1 MRRAVTLGAAFLILT
16 AAVGT
21 GLVRPIDRFAL
32 DHLQPLSETSL
43 AQTVAPPDPLV
54 ALRPVANGHR
64 SVLASAAAIALAPAD
79 TLSAVIIVAA
89 AGPLLYR
96 RGRPRAA
103 AAWIVALLAGLA
115 VEGTGKLLVDQ
126 IRFSPGSTIL
136 GVTLN
141 GSYPSG
147 HTIRSVIL
155 ATMVATLWPRT
166 RLWLI
171 AWVALVTSLLELGGL
186 HVPSDIAGGFL
197 AGGALACAAVS
208 YTGPPIRSAPGRSP
222 VQSGGHAPAQASRPA
237 NVQGP
242 PGAAGRGG
250 R

>member
-1 MRRAVTLGAAFLILT
+1 MILT

-21 GLVRPIDRFAL
+21 GLVRPADRFAL
-32 DHLQPLSETSL
+32 DHLQPLSGTSL
-43 AQTVAPPDPLV
+43 AQTVAPPNPLV
-54 ALRPVANGHR
+54 ALRAVVHGHR
-64 SVLASAAAIALAPAD
+64 SVLVSAGAIAFAPAD
-79 TLSAVIIVAA
+79 TLAAVVIVAVV
-89 AGPLLYR
+89 GLMLYR

-103 AAWIVALLAGLA
+103 AAWIVALLGGLA
-115 VEGTGKLLVDQ
+115 VEGTGKLLIDQ
-126 IRFSPGSTIL
+126 IQFGPSSTIF

-155 ATMVATLWPRT
+155 ATMAATLWPRM

-208 YTGPPIRSAPGRSP
+208 YGP
-222 VQSGGHAPAQASRPA
+222 VQSGGHAPPQASRPA

-242 PGAAGRGG
+242 PGAAEGG
-250 R
+250 GG

>member
-1 MRRAVTLGAAFLILT
+1 MRRALVLAAAFLILT

-21 GLVRPIDRFAL
+21 GLVRPVDRFAL
-32 DHLQPLSETSL
+32 NHLQPLSGTSL

-54 ALRPVANGHR
+54 ALRPVVHGNR
-64 SVLASAAAIALAPAD
+64 SVLVSSGAIAFAPAD
-79 TLSAVIIVAA
+79 TLTAVIIVAA
-89 AGPLLYR
+89 TGLMLYR

-115 VEGTGKLLVDQ
+115 IEGTGKLLVDQ
-126 IRFSPGSTIL
+126 IQFSPGSTIL

-155 ATMVATLWPRT
+155 ASMAATLWPRT
-166 RLWLI
+166 RPWLV
-171 AWVALVTSLLELGGL
+171 AWVVLVTSLLELGGL
-186 HVPSDIAGGFL
+186 HVPSDLAGGFL
-197 AGGALACAAVS
+197 AGGALAYAAVS
-208 YTGPPIRSAPGRSP
+208 YGHPAMRAAVGPDP

-242 PGAAGRGG
+242 SGAANRGG